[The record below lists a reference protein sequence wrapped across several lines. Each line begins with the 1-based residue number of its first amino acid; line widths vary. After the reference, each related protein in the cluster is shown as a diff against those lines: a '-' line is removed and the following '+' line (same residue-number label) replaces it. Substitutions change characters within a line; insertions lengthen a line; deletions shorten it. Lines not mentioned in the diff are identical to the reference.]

1 MKFTTLLHMRLSYQC
16 PRRCVQMLPIRPRL
30 KSVILANS
38 LLNEHALFFS
48 PASLLPFMT
57 FLNNLADVWAH
68 MILKSDCGVGEK
80 MEAYKHGLLE
90 PFLSCPITLS
100 SVENGVINK
109 CAISL
114 HPSWHIS
121 DGLLLLLLGTASRI
135 TI

>member
-1 MKFTTLLHMRLSYQC
+1 
-16 PRRCVQMLPIRPRL
+16 
-30 KSVILANS
+30 
-38 LLNEHALFFS
+38 
-48 PASLLPFMT
+48 MT
-57 FLNNLADVWAH
+57 FLNNLADVAAH

-90 PFLSCPITLS
+90 PFLSRPVTYS